1 MSGQLRLA
9 VFDCDGTLVDSQHA
23 ILDAMGQ
30 AFAAQGL
37 EAPDPSAVR
46 AIIGLE
52 LMQAMANLLPAA
64 DEAAHRGLRDAYRHA
79 AQAQRAE
86 RVHEE
91 PLFPG
96 AREAIEDLVE
106 AGWLLGVAT
115 GKSSRG
121 LAEVLARHGIDRHFV
136 TTQTSDTA
144 PGKPAPGMLLQAMR
158 ETGVGADRVVMIGD
172 TTFDMQMA
180 QNARAR
186 ALGVAWGYHDTQ
198 ALRAAG
204 AQEIVHVFAEL
215 PAALEG
221 LLSEG
226 TGP

>member
-1 MSGQLRLA
+1 MA
-9 VFDCDGTLVDSQHA
+9 VFDCDGTLVDSQYA

-46 AIIGLE
+46 GIIGLE
-52 LMQAMANLLPAA
+52 LTQAMADLLPEA
-64 DEAAHRGLRDAYRHA
+64 DEAAHRDLSDAYRHA
-79 AQAQRAE
+79 ARVQRAE
-86 RVHEE
+86 GVHEE

-96 AREAIEDLVE
+96 AREAIEGLAA

-136 TTQTSDTA
+136 TAQTSDTA
-144 PGKPAPGMLLQAMR
+144 PGKPAPCMLLQAMA

-172 TTFDMQMA
+172 TTYDMQMA
-180 QNARAR
+180 QNAHVR
-186 ALGVAWGYHDTQ
+186 ALGVAWGYHDIQ

-204 AQEIVHVFAEL
+204 AEEIVHGFAEL
-215 PAALEG
+215 TAALEG
-221 LLSEG
+221 LLAGGSR
-226 TGP
+226 P